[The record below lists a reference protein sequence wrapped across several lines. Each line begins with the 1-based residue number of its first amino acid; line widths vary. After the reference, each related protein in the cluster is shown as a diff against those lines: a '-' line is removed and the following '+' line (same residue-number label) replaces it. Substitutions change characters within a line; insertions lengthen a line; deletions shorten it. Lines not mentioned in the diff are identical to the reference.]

1 MGAGR
6 PSAFT
11 PVAGVCVGEAGGGP
25 LGPPSLGDVG
35 SLCAPLQL
43 PVSRPLP
50 RLPTSTVPICGAPG
64 SPALLPSRA
73 LGPDVQTGAAGVAR
87 CSGCRLT
94 GMSQAR
100 RGRSGCV
107 WGSGIWDFGTRCLVL
122 SPVQGTD
129 EFYLGIAYC
138 WKCELASLSIHTHQI
153 FACLRRVEPGI
164 AFQRFAPQNL
174 PSSLSVAAPVRWL
187 HNPFPRIDTDH
198 PHLLPPVTLFQTSPS
213 SPHLPCTCSFH
224 QLRCAVP
231 QLPTRLQPFCLE
243 IFVPRTLISYGR
255 PTHLLALRESWIRG
269 HELVGVRGQVS
280 SGGCTPICFLT
291 LLLYPGGP
299 L

>member
-1 MGAGR
+1 MKGA
-6 PSAFT
+6 
-11 PVAGVCVGEAGGGP
+11 CGEAASGTLDP
-25 LGPPSLGDVG
+25 LGG
-35 SLCAPLQL
+35 SEAPQ
-43 PVSRPLP
+43 
-50 RLPTSTVPICGAPG
+50 
-64 SPALLPSRA
+64 
-73 LGPDVQTGAAGVAR
+73 
-87 CSGCRLT
+87 
-94 GMSQAR
+94 
-100 RGRSGCV
+100 
-107 WGSGIWDFGTRCLVL
+107 TRCLVL
-122 SPVQGTD
+122 SPARGAD
-129 EFYLGIAYC
+129 EFYLRIAYC
-138 WKCELASLSIHTHQI
+138 WKCELASLSIHTHI
-153 FACLRRVEPGI
+153 NTNLCLPAAARGAWDSI
-164 AFQRFAPQNL
+164 APLHL

-187 HNPFPRIDTDH
+187 HSPFSRIDTDH
-198 PHLLPPVTLFQTSPS
+198 PHLLPPVALFQTSPR

-255 PTHLLALRESWIRG
+255 PTHLLSLRESWIRG